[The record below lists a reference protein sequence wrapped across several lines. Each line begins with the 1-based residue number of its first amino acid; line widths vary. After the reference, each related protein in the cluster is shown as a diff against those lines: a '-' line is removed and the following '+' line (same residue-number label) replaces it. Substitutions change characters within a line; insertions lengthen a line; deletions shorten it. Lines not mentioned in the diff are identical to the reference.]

1 MKLTRKINADTITAI
16 LAYER
21 LDGKNKALLE
31 GAARDADAG
40 RYSII
45 AMDPVHEIKVYG
57 QRFVLD
63 GVERTVVDPLAEL
76 DKVIRTAPKQADSL
90 PFEAGAIGYVGYDTI
105 ALYEDLGEMPRE
117 TRAGLA
123 DIHFMVYE
131 SFLIMDHQAE
141 EMTLV
146 QDNCYSNRTEDAMRE
161 ALDRMQEQLVTA
173 GEREMRDVV
182 VTPME
187 YTSNVTKA
195 EYMTQVERAKEHIRN
210 GDFFQIVLS
219 QRLEAPF
226 TGDAFDY
233 YRKLRLLNPSP
244 YLFFVDFDE
253 TTLIGSSPESLV
265 SVTGDVVVTNPIAG
279 TRKRGATK
287 QEDER
292 LAEELLHDEKELAE
306 HRMLVDLGR
315 NDIGKVAVTGSVS
328 VPVYLTIER
337 YRFLMHLVSVVEGVL
352 KPELT
357 AMDALK
363 SVLPAGTVSGAPK
376 IRAMERIYEW
386 ENVKR
391 GPYAGAVGYLT
402 HQGDCDFALAIRTM
416 MLHQGTAYV
425 QAGAGIVYDSDP
437 ESEYLETLQK
447 AKALLEVGK

>member
-1 MKLTRKINADTITAI
+1 MKLTRKMNADTITAI

-21 LDGKNKALLE
+21 LDGENKALLE

-45 AMDPVHEIKVYG
+45 AMDPVHEIKVHG
-57 QRFVLD
+57 QQFVFD
-63 GVERTVVDPLAEL
+63 GVESVVADPLAEL
-76 DKVIRTAPKQADSL
+76 DKMIRKAPRTEERL
-90 PFEAGAIGYVGYDTI
+90 PFEAGAIGYVGYDVI
-105 ALYEDLGEMPRE
+105 ALYEDLGEVPKE
-117 TRAGLA
+117 TREGLA
-123 DIHFMVYE
+123 DIHFMLYE

-141 EMTLV
+141 EITLV
-146 QDNCYSNRTEDAMRE
+146 QDNCYSNRTESEMQM
-161 ALDRMQEQLVTA
+161 ALNRMHEQLVTA
-173 GEREMRDVV
+173 GARESRNIVV
-182 VTPME
+182 KPMD
-187 YTSNVTKA
+187 YSSNVTKA
-195 EYMTQVERAKEHIRN
+195 EYMMQVEKAKRYIKE

-226 TGDAFDY
+226 LGDAFDY

-244 YLFFVDFDE
+244 YLFFVDFGE
-253 TTLIGSSPESLV
+253 TKLIGSSPESLV
-265 SVTGDVVVTNPIAG
+265 SVTGDVVITNPIAG
-279 TRKRGATK
+279 TRKRGVTK

-292 LAEELLHDEKELAE
+292 LADELLHDEKELSE

-315 NDIGKVAVTGSVS
+315 NDIGKVAVMGSVF

-337 YRFLMHLVSVVEGVL
+337 YRFLMHLVSVVEGTL

-416 MLHQGTAYV
+416 VLHQGTAYV

>member
-76 DKVIRTAPKQADSL
+76 DKVIRTAPKNADSL

-105 ALYEDLGEMPRE
+105 ALYEDLGEIPQE
-117 TRAGLA
+117 TREGLA
-123 DIHFMVYE
+123 DIHFMLYE

-146 QDNCYSNRTEDAMRE
+146 QDNCYSGRAEGAMRE

-173 GEREMRDVV
+173 GEREARDVV

-195 EYMTQVERAKEHIRN
+195 EYMTRVERAKEHIRN

-226 TGDAFDY
+226 KGDAFDY

-279 TRKRGATK
+279 TRKRGG
-287 QEDER
+287 DE
-292 LAEELLHDEKELAE
+292 
-306 HRMLVDLGR
+306 
-315 NDIGKVAVTGSVS
+315 
-328 VPVYLTIER
+328 
-337 YRFLMHLVSVVEGVL
+337 
-352 KPELT
+352 
-357 AMDALK
+357 
-363 SVLPAGTVSGAPK
+363 AGG
-376 IRAMERIYEW
+376 
-386 ENVKR
+386 
-391 GPYAGAVGYLT
+391 
-402 HQGDCDFALAIRTM
+402 
-416 MLHQGTAYV
+416 
-425 QAGAGIVYDSDP
+425 
-437 ESEYLETLQK
+437 
-447 AKALLEVGK
+447 